1 MCELYSTNKWK
12 SKIFG
17 KIINKISGILINQRL
32 LIVLAIHKVSYSSS
46 SPELKIIRKYWV
58 PKDKKDK
65 SNRGVVVQNQVQ
77 S

>member
-12 SKIFG
+12 SQIFG

-46 SPELKIIRKYWV
+46 SPELKIIRKY
-58 PKDKKDK
+58 
-65 SNRGVVVQNQVQ
+65 
-77 S
+77 